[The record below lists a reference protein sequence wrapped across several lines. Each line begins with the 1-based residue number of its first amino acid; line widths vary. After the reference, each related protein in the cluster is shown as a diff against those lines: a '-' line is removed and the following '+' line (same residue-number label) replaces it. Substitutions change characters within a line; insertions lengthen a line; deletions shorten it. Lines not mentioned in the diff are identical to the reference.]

1 MASDRPPL
9 LPIKQ
14 LRTIVA
20 IAEQASLARASQQLN
35 LSQSSLSRQVAE
47 AERQLGHR
55 LFQRGWNGTEPTS
68 AGAVVIAHARRM
80 MTAITAAQKELQP
93 AGTRGTDLGYH
104 LSWFL
109 LDAVDAVRTTGSAS
123 GAAARLGVSQPT
135 ISRTL
140 AQANAAVGHALFTR
154 NAAGMAATPSAA
166 ILRRLRDQLHNDA
179 DRIPGMLGALTG
191 EMTGRIAVGLLPFS
205 EQDVIVQVF
214 AQILRDHPHVRL
226 QGVTGSYAA
235 LTDAL
240 RRGEIDFIIG
250 PLRGSDASATLAELP
265 LLDEHLTI
273 VAHPGH
279 ALTQGPVSLEQLV
292 DHSWIVGPH
301 GTPTR
306 QYFEAVLLEHGMTP
320 PLQICEMVTF
330 PLAERMVL
338 ESDAIGLL
346 TYSARQ
352 LRALT
357 TRLAVIP
364 SDFPDAKRQIG
375 VISLKRHAPSE
386 PQALFLQKLTAA
398 LAQSA

>member
-1 MASDRPPL
+1 
-9 LPIKQ
+9 
-14 LRTIVA
+14 
-20 IAEQASLARASQQLN
+20 
-35 LSQSSLSRQVAE
+35 
-47 AERQLGHR
+47 
-55 LFQRGWNGTEPTS
+55 
-68 AGAVVIAHARRM
+68 M
-80 MTAITAAQKELQP
+80 MTAIATAQKELQP
-93 AGTRGTDLGYH
+93 PSARGADLGYH

-109 LDAVDAVRTTGSAS
+109 LDAVDAVCTTGSAS

-154 NAAGMAATPSAA
+154 SATGMEPTPSAA
-166 ILRRLRDQLHNDA
+166 ILCRLRDQLRHDA
-179 DRIPGMLGALTG
+179 DRIPEMLGALTG
-191 EMTGRIAVGLLPFS
+191 EMTGRVSVGLLPFS
-205 EQDVIVQVF
+205 EQDVIVEIF

-250 PLRGSDASATLAELP
+250 PLRGTDTSTTLAELP

-279 ALTQGPVSLEQLV
+279 ALTQGPVSLKQLV

-338 ESDAIGLL
+338 ESEAIGLL
-346 TYSARQ
+346 TYSARE
-352 LRALT
+352 LRTLT
-357 TRLAVIP
+357 TRLAVIR

-386 PQALFLQKLTAA
+386 PQALFLQKLTAT
-398 LAQSA
+398 LARSA